1 LCGFKSSKV
10 YNLIFVYYRTTRNKP
25 PIPAAAPVES
35 EPTRGKKIWGPSV
48 WLFFHSF
55 AEKIK
60 PEYFSTTGKEFIA
73 HIVNICNNLPCPECA
88 MHASAYMQKIQLN
101 SIQTKDDLIKMLY
114 VFHNQVNKR
123 VGQPEFE
130 ISDLNEK
137 YNTAN
142 LVNVYNNF
150 IRHFSDKHY
159 SIRMISDDMFRQR
172 LCKQLTVW
180 LRSNIIHF
188 DA

>member
-1 LCGFKSSKV
+1 MLFTKHRSVVSSGQPMPMITTNSNISMMPKMS
-10 YNLIFVYYRTTRNKP
+10 YTDRTTRNKP

-114 VFHNQVNKR
+114 VFHNQL
-123 VGQPEFE
+123 
-130 ISDLNEK
+130 ISGS
-137 YNTAN
+137 AN
-142 LVNVYNNF
+142 PN
-150 IRHFSDKHY
+150 
-159 SIRMISDDMFRQR
+159 
-172 LCKQLTVW
+172 
-180 LRSNIIHF
+180 LRSAI
-188 DA
+188 